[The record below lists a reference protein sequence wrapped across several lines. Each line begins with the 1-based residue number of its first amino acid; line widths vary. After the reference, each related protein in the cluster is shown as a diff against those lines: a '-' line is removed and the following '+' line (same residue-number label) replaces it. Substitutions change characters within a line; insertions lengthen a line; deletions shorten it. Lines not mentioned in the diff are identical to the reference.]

1 MILTNNASLI
11 ILYDLVYRQIE
22 TKSISSKIMNNLFR
36 YPLNSKSPPSGSS
49 SSNSNNNQG
58 MQQQQQQHQ
67 RSSCKMGSKCQGIGC
82 NHCWSFRIHAPPM
95 LPNSHA
101 RTTYTA
107 KNASIE
113 LLLHNVRHTN
123 NNKNNMLSNNNNE
136 LLTVTNLRQVYS
148 QLLEE
153 MAPNIYEMGTSTT
166 YRDKK
171 NNGVVTVEGDEST
184 GYDYSYT
191 PGTYMYVVV
200 SN

>member
-1 MILTNNASLI
+1 
-11 ILYDLVYRQIE
+11 
-22 TKSISSKIMNNLFR
+22 
-36 YPLNSKSPPSGSS
+36 
-49 SSNSNNNQG
+49 
-58 MQQQQQQHQ
+58 MQQQQQQQ
-67 RSSCKMGSKCQGIGC
+67 RSSCKMGNKCQGIGC

-101 RTTYTA
+101 KATYTA

-113 LLLHNVRHTN
+113 LLLHLPNNVRHTN
-123 NNKNNMLSNNNNE
+123 NNICDE

-148 QLLEE
+148 KLLEE

-166 YRDKK
+166 YRDEK

-191 PGTYMYVVV
+191 PGKYVWY
-200 SN
+200 

>member
-1 MILTNNASLI
+1 
-11 ILYDLVYRQIE
+11 
-22 TKSISSKIMNNLFR
+22 MNNLFR

-49 SSNSNNNQG
+49 NSNNNQG
-58 MQQQQQQHQ
+58 MQQQPQKQQQ
-67 RSSCKMGSKCQGIGC
+67 RSSCKMGNKCQGIGC

-101 RTTYTA
+101 KVTA
-107 KNASIE
+107 KNSSIE
-113 LLLHNVRHTN
+113 LLLHLPNNVRSSYTN
-123 NNKNNMLSNNNNE
+123 NNNNNMLSNNND

-148 QLLEE
+148 KLLEE

-166 YRDKK
+166 YRDEK

-191 PGTYMYVVV
+191 PGKYC
-200 SN
+200 SKQF